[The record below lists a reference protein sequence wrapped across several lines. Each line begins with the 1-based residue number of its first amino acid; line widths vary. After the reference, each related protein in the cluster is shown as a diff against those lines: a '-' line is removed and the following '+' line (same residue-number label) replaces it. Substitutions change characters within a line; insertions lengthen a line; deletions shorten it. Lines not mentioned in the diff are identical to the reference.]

1 MVNLDGILEEWRAY
15 KMSVPT
21 YGAVIL
27 NNCLDKVLLVQVR
40 AVFFSQ
46 DIFKLIREDIDLS
59 YILTL
64 LWLAKKG
71 RGQR

>member
-27 NNCLDKVLLVQVR
+27 NNCLDKVLLVQVS
-40 AVFFSQ
+40 AF
-46 DIFKLIREDIDLS
+46 ILISECELNTTDGG
-59 YILTL
+59 YT
-64 LWLAKKG
+64 
-71 RGQR
+71 Q